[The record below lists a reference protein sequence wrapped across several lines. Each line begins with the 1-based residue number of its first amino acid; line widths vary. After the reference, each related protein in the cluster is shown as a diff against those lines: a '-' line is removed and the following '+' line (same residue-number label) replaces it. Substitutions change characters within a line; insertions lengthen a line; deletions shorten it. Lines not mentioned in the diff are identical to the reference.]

1 MKIKIGIRVKLLS
14 GFAIVL
20 LLFVGTILY
29 SLQSIHSLEHNVQM
43 THDHPL
49 TVTRAVIKI
58 EVDIMAIHRSMKD
71 IVLSVNGVENAKYI
85 SVVQQSE
92 KNALE
97 QFEIVLKQILGEEG
111 QKLALG
117 ARKVFMDWR
126 PIRDRVIALMEDG
139 KYNEAQ
145 SITRT
150 EGHVYVEII
159 NDELKKLEEYAA
171 NKSMGLNKDSADIA
185 IRTRNITLGALIL
198 CTVMSIFIA
207 LYLSISLTRR
217 LKSISQAATKIS
229 QGELGIT
236 IIRKGKDEIS
246 QLADSFNKMAVQ
258 LKGMYESLELKVSDR
273 TKDLE
278 KANKEL
284 QTLKQ
289 SLEKTVIDRTKD
301 LEKKVLELDRS
312 EKAMLYMVEDMNL
325 ISEQLKTEQEKLD
338 AANKELEAF
347 SYSVSHDLRAPLR
360 HIDGFAKLL
369 HRNIKDKIDENSQK
383 YFDNIISSSKQMS
396 KLIDDLLMFSKTG
409 RKDVKKVI
417 INMKIIVHEAMKAFA
432 SDINKNNISMIVD
445 EMPEVNMDSSLIMQV
460 WDNLISNAIKFTG
473 NNKNPEIHI
482 GTDKDTDG
490 NVFFFIKDNG
500 VGFDQKYVDKIFGVF
515 QRLHNINE
523 FPGTGIGLAN
533 VMRIIIKHG
542 GEIRAEGKINKGA
555 SFFFTLPKD

>member
-14 GFAIVL
+14 GFAIIL
-20 LLFVGTILY
+20 LLFAGPIIY
-29 SLQSIHSLEHNVQM
+29 SLQSIHSLAQKVQM

-58 EVDIMAIHRSMKD
+58 EVDIMTIHRSMKD
-71 IVLSVNGVENAKYI
+71 IVLSVNGVEHGKYI

-117 ARKVFMDWR
+117 ARKVFMDWK
-126 PIRDRVIALMEDG
+126 PIRDRVIALMENG
-139 KYNEAQ
+139 KYDEAQ

-150 EGHVYVEII
+150 EGHDYVEII
-159 NDELKKLEEYAA
+159 NNELKKLEEYAA
-171 NKSMGLNKDSADIA
+171 NKAMDFNKDSADIA
-185 IRTRNITLGALIL
+185 IRTRNITFGAFIL
-198 CTVMSIFIA
+198 CTIMSIFIA
-207 LYLSISLTRR
+207 LYLSVSLTRR
-217 LKSISQAATKIS
+217 LRSINRAVTKIS
-229 QGELGIT
+229 QGELGV
-236 IIRKGKDEIS
+236 IISSKGKDEIS
-246 QLADSFNKMAVQ
+246 QMADSFNKMSVQ
-258 LKGMYESLELKVSDR
+258 LKGMYESLEMTVLDR

-284 QTLKQ
+284 KTLKQ

-301 LEKKVLELDRS
+301 LEKKVLEIDRS
-312 EKAMLYMVEDMNL
+312 EKAMLYMVEDLNQV
-325 ISEQLKTEQEKLD
+325 SGQLKTEQEKLD

-396 KLIDDLLMFSKTG
+396 KLIDDLLIFSRTG

-460 WDNLISNAIKFTG
+460 WVNLISNAIKFTG
-473 NNKNPEIHI
+473 KNKNPEIHI

>member
-29 SLQSIHSLEHNVQM
+29 SLQRFHSLEQHVQM

-71 IVLSVNGVENAKYI
+71 IVLSVNGVEHGKYI

-258 LKGMYESLELKVSDR
+258 LKGMYESLEVSVLDR

-278 KANKEL
+278 KVNREL
-284 QTLKQ
+284 QTMKQ
-289 SLEKTVIDRTKD
+289 SLEETVIERTKD
-301 LEKKVLELDRS
+301 LEKKILELDRS
-312 EKAMLYMVEDMNL
+312 EKAMLYMVEDLNQV
-325 ISEQLKTEQEKLD
+325 SEQLKTEQEKLD

>member
-20 LLFVGTILY
+20 LLFVGTIIY
-29 SLQSIHSLEHNVQM
+29 SLQSIHSLEQHVQM

-49 TVTRAVIKI
+49 PVTRAVIKI
-58 EVDIMAIHRSMKD
+58 EVDIMTIHRSMKD
-71 IVLSVNGVENAKYI
+71 VVLSVNGEERAKYI

-92 KNALE
+92 KNALS

-111 QKLALG
+111 QKLSLG
-117 ARKVFMDWR
+117 TRKVFMDWK

-139 KYNEAQ
+139 KYDEAQ
-145 SITRT
+145 RITRN
-150 EGHVYVEII
+150 EGDDYVEII
-159 NDELKKLEEYAA
+159 RDELKKLEEYAA
-171 NKSMGLNKDSADIA
+171 NKAMDLNKDSADIA
-185 IRTRNITLGALIL
+185 IRTRNITLGALML

-217 LKSISQAATKIS
+217 LRSINRAAVKIS

-236 IIRKGKDEIS
+236 IISKGKDEIS
-246 QLADSFNKMAVQ
+246 QMADSFNKMTVQ
-258 LKGMYESLELKVSDR
+258 LKSMYESLEVSVLDR

-284 QTLKQ
+284 KTLKQ

-360 HIDGFAKLL
+360 HIDGFTKLL
-369 HRNIKDKIDENSQK
+369 YKNIKNKIDKQAQN
-383 YFDNIISSSKQMS
+383 YFDNIISSSEQMNQ
-396 KLIDDLLMFSKTG
+396 LIEDLLVFSRMG
-409 RKDVKKVI
+409 RKEIKKTYV
-417 INMKIIVHEAMKAFA
+417 NMKTIVDEAMKIFA
-432 SDINKNNISMIVD
+432 HDIKENNISIIVD
-445 EMPEVNMDSSLIMQV
+445 DMPEVNLDASLIMQV
-460 WDNLISNAIKFTG
+460 WVNLISNAIKFTG
-473 NNKNPEIHI
+473 NSKNSEIHI
-482 GTDKDTDG
+482 GTDKDTNG
-490 NVFFFIKDNG
+490 NTIFFIKDNG
-500 VGFDQKYVDKIFGVF
+500 AGFDQKYVDKIFGVF
-515 QRLHNINE
+515 QRLHSIDE
-523 FPGTGIGLAN
+523 FPGTGIGLAS
-533 VMRIIIKHG
+533 VQRIIMKHD
-542 GEIRAEGKINKGA
+542 GEISAEGKINKGA
-555 SFFFTLPKD
+555 SFFFTLSD